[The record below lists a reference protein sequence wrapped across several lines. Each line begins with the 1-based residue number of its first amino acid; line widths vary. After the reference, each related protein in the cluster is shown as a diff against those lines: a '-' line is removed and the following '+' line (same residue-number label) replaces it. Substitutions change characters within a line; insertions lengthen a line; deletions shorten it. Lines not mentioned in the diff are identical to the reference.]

1 MDACAHPCAH
11 ISSLCMDAQAELVW
25 WDVLLGNKAMIP
37 VTQVASSEEQK
48 RRIYLALCCVLL
60 IEKLFRKLCCYL
72 RGVLTYLFLRSR
84 MPSAA
89 EFR

>member
-72 RGVLTYLFLRSR
+72 RGVLTYPFLRSR